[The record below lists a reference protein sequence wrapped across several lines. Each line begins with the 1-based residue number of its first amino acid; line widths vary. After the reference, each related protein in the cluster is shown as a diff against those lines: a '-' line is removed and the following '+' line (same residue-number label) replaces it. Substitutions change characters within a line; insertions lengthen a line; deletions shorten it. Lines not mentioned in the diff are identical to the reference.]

1 MGKVSGTSGNAQAVP
16 FGSAVTFRHQSIDG
30 LPQCRGGRD
39 STGER
44 GMNNTPIAEV
54 LVREGIQE
62 NGVRTVAPATYAI
75 DARIEEQIDDLLPR
89 IAAMRSELQTGN
101 VEAAARIGHL
111 VGGRSA
117 RLGQRTVASL
127 VRNAIVMSR
136 FHVLEQ
142 ADEAL
147 ALAERE
153 LISKN

>member
-1 MGKVSGTSGNAQAVP
+1 
-16 FGSAVTFRHQSIDG
+16 
-30 LPQCRGGRD
+30 
-39 STGER
+39 
-44 GMNNTPIAEV
+44 MNNTPIAEV